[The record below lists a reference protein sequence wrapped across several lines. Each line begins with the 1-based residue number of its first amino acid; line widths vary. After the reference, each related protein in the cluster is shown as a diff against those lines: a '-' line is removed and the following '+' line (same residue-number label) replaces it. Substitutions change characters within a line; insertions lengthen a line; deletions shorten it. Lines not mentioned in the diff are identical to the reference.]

1 MQRDEPNQVDPYVMS
16 GSAIS
21 NAANRISYVFDLH
34 GPSFAV
40 DTACSSSLVA
50 VHEAC
55 VSLWRGESSLAIAA
69 GVNAL
74 LSPSAGVGFSKARML
89 SPTGRCRPFDAAG
102 DGYVRSEGGAVVI
115 LQPLAQATRREQ
127 SGLRR
132 HRRFGRQFG
141 WPHQGLGDAEPGG
154 AGGAAAPSVP

>member
-1 MQRDEPNQVDPYVMS
+1 MS

-21 NAANRISYVFDLH
+21 NAANRISYVFALH

-55 VSLWRGESSLAIAA
+55 VSLWRGESTLAIAA

-74 LSPSAGVGFSKARML
+74 LSPSAGIGFSKARML
-89 SPTGRCRPFDAAG
+89 SPTGPCPPFDAAG
-102 DGYVRSEGGAVVI
+102 HRFFRSASRGGVLPQHLA
-115 LQPLAQATRREQ
+115 PLRP
-127 SGLRR
+127 L
-132 HRRFGRQFG
+132 
-141 WPHQGLGDAEPGG
+141 D
-154 AGGAAAPSVP
+154 

>member
-1 MQRDEPNQVDPYVMS
+1 MLWELKGEALESAGVVPESLAGSQSGVFVGISLSDYAAMQRGEPNQVDPYVMS

-55 VSLWRGESSLAIAA
+55 VSLWRGESRPAFSA
-69 GVNAL
+69 GGKPR
-74 LSPSAGVGFSKARML
+74 LSPSADVGFSNARML
-89 SPTGRCRPFDAAG
+89 SPAGRC
-102 DGYVRSEGGAVVI
+102 
-115 LQPLAQATRREQ
+115 QPLTA
-127 SGLRR
+127 SG
-132 HRRFGRQFG
+132 
-141 WPHQGLGDAEPGG
+141 D
-154 AGGAAAPSVP
+154 